1 MMADQ
6 KSPATIDE
14 YIAGF
19 PHDVQQLMERV
30 RTTIRQSAPDA
41 EERISYQIPTFDLH
55 GKHLVYFAAY
65 KKHIGMYPVPMG
77 SEIEGLAAYEA
88 GKGTARFPL
97 DQPIPFDLITRI
109 VEFRIRENA
118 ALAAAKGKKKP
129 A

>member
-1 MMADQ
+1 MKADQ

-19 PHDVQQLMERV
+19 PHDVRQLLERV
-30 RTTIRQSAPDA
+30 RTTIRQAAPEA
-41 EERISYQIPTFDLH
+41 VETISYQMPTFDLH

-65 KKHIGMYPVPMG
+65 KQHIGMYPVPMG

-109 VEFRIRENA
+109 VEFRIGENA
-118 ALAAAKGKKKP
+118 ARVAAKGKKKP

>member
-1 MMADQ
+1 MKADQ

-19 PHDVQQLMERV
+19 PQDVQQILERV
-30 RTTIRQSAPDA
+30 RTTIREAAPEA
-41 EERISYQIPTFDLH
+41 VETISYQMPTFDLD

-77 SEIEGLAAYEA
+77 SEMEGLAAYEA

-97 DQPIPFDLITRI
+97 DRPIPFDLITRI

-118 ALAAAKGKKKP
+118 ARAAAKGKKKP

>member
-19 PHDVQQLMERV
+19 PHDVQQLMERI

-77 SEIEGLAAYEA
+77 SEIEGLSAYEA

-118 ALAAAKGKKKP
+118 ARAAAKGRKKP